1 MPQTEGRLV
10 GYSDLL
16 KQENEHLRCRG
27 PWRWSGSATPSGDP
41 ADTGSFIQL
50 WFYKRQRVPV
60 NPACEVFLAEI
71 RGNNDRLY
79 DLDAAEYFGYLF
91 IRTPA
96 TRSSGVALSGPR
108 NESRAVD
115 ATK

>member
-1 MPQTEGRLV
+1 M
-10 GYSDLL
+10 
-16 KQENEHLRCRG
+16 
-27 PWRWSGSATPSGDP
+27 
-41 ADTGSFIQL
+41 
-50 WFYKRQRVPV
+50 PV

-71 RGNNDRLY
+71 RGNDDRLY
-79 DLDAAEYFGYLF
+79 DLDAAEYFGYLV